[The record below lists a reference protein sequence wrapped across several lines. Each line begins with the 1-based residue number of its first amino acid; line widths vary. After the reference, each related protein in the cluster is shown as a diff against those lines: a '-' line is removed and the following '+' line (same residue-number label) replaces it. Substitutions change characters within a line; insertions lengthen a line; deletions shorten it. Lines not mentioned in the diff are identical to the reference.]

1 MKSPSQYHIQKRNDG
16 SNVVDF
22 SAVAE
27 KANIVS
33 FSYLFFYVG
42 IFHFKIGKSITK
54 AIDRIFIRDS
64 VDNLYI
70 GVIALILWLSVYSRI
85 SRRNVDGLY
94 VVNCQYPFL
103 IDHEDLMSKLRF
115 LV

>member
-1 MKSPSQYHIQKRNDG
+1 MLKVTG
-16 SNVVDF
+16 
-22 SAVAE
+22 
-27 KANIVS
+27 KA
-33 FSYLFFYVG
+33 FYNFYG
-42 IFHFKIGKSITK
+42 ALLSFKIGKSITK

-85 SRRNVDGLY
+85 SRRNVDGLH

>member
-1 MKSPSQYHIQKRNDG
+1 MKSPSQYHIQKRKDG

-33 FSYLFFYVG
+33 CSYLFFYVG

-70 GVIALILWLSVYSRI
+70 GVIALILCDFNLGGFCDILVCPFGGTRAKGYTK
-85 SRRNVDGLY
+85 
-94 VVNCQYPFL
+94 CQNNS
-103 IDHEDLMSKLRF
+103 H
-115 LV
+115 

>member
-1 MKSPSQYHIQKRNDG
+1 M
-16 SNVVDF
+16 VDF

-33 FSYLFFYVG
+33 CSYLFFYVG

-64 VDNLYI
+64 EKESKD
-70 GVIALILWLSVYSRI
+70 
-85 SRRNVDGLY
+85 
-94 VVNCQYPFL
+94 
-103 IDHEDLMSKLRF
+103 ED
-115 LV
+115 